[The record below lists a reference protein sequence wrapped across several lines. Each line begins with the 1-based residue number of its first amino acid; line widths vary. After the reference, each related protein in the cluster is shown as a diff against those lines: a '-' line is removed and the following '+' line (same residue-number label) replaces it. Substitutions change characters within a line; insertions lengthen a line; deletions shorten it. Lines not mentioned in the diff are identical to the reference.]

1 MLPALCSLFTVLS
14 CVSGVTVV
22 TQKPPVLTLT
32 PGQTATMDCNLGT
45 VTGAS
50 SRWYKQVPGGVP
62 HTSLQSLLYL
72 LVTPLISSLSTR
84 VPSHMDTMLP
94 ALCSLFTVLSCVSGV
109 TVVTQKPPVLTLTP
123 GQTATMDCNLGTV
136 QNSGRWYKQVPGG
149 VPQYVLRHYPDWD
162 SPEYGSGFSSPKFTS
177 THLSKSDYKLIISNV
192 EVGDSAVYYCHTW
205 DSSAKE
211 HVFGQGTKL
220 IVSDAALPVPVL
232 TVLPPSSEELKSNKA
247 TLVCLASD
255 MSVGFADVRWLVNG
269 NSVTSGVITGSVQQ
283 QDNKKFTLSSYL
295 TIDSSEWDN
304 SKVITCEVSAGGKA
318 ASVKINKSECSE

>member
-1 MLPALCSLFTVLS
+1 MLPALCSLFTVLSCVSGVSVVTQKPPVLTLTPGQTATMDCNLGTVNNDARCTSLQSLLYLLFTALISSLSTRVPSHTDTMLPALCSLFTVLS

-50 SRWYKQVPGGVP
+50 SRC
-62 HTSLQSLLYL
+62 TSLQSLLYL

-211 HVFGQGTKL
+211 HVSQ
-220 IVSDAALPVPVL
+220 
-232 TVLPPSSEELKSNKA
+232 
-247 TLVCLASD
+247 
-255 MSVGFADVRWLVNG
+255 
-269 NSVTSGVITGSVQQ
+269 
-283 QDNKKFTLSSYL
+283 
-295 TIDSSEWDN
+295 
-304 SKVITCEVSAGGKA
+304 
-318 ASVKINKSECSE
+318 

>member
-14 CVSGVTVV
+14 CVSGVSVV

-45 VTGAS
+45 VNNDA
-50 SRWYKQVPGGVP
+50 RC
-62 HTSLQSLLYL
+62 TSLQSLLYL

-84 VPSHMDTMLP
+84 VPSHTDTMLP

-149 VPQYVLRHYPDWD
+149 VPHTSLQSLLYLLVTLLISSLSTRVPSHTDTMLPALCSLFTALSCVSGVTVVTQKPPVLTLTPGQTATMDCNLGTVTNEAACWYKQIPAGVPQHVIRNYHGWS
-162 SPEYGSGFSSPKFTS
+162 SPRYDSGFSSPKFTS
-177 THLSKSDYKLIISNV
+177 THSSKSDDKLIISNV
-192 EVGDSAVYYCHTW
+192 EVGDSAVYYCQTW

-211 HVFGQGTKL
+211 N
-220 IVSDAALPVPVL
+220 VS
-232 TVLPPSSEELKSNKA
+232 
-247 TLVCLASD
+247 
-255 MSVGFADVRWLVNG
+255 
-269 NSVTSGVITGSVQQ
+269 Q
-283 QDNKKFTLSSYL
+283 
-295 TIDSSEWDN
+295 
-304 SKVITCEVSAGGKA
+304 
-318 ASVKINKSECSE
+318 